1 MEKLKYAYY
10 PGCASQEITKE
21 ADATTRRVCKMLGIE
36 LHDMPSA
43 NCCGAGLITDYDH
56 LLYLSL
62 NARIFA
68 KAETMGMDIMTI
80 CSTCLMVMNRARA
93 ELDEDAKLL
102 EEVNAILAKAGLHYS
117 GNIKV
122 KQFLWVLVD
131 DLGLDKLK
139 AKVTRPLKGLNAAAF
154 YGCHSLRPS
163 KVLGFDDPERPTSL
177 EAVIETLGGNS
188 VKYKGRTKCCGF
200 QADLVNLDSA
210 VGMTTMRLLDAKGSG
225 AEVVVTPCPF
235 CHINLDNYQSMA
247 EKSAKEKIDLPIFHL
262 AQVVGLALG
271 LNAAELG
278 LSRHLVSSKG
288 LLKGLA

>member
-36 LHDMPSA
+36 LYDMPSA

-56 LLYLSL
+56 FLYLSL

-68 KAETMGMDIMTI
+68 KAEAMGMDIMTI

-139 AKVTRPLKGLNAAAF
+139 VKVTRPLKGLNAAPF

-200 QADLVNLDSA
+200 QADLVNIDSA
-210 VGMTTMRLLDAKGSG
+210 VEMTTMRLLDAKGSG